1 MLRRPTEPLA
11 LLLHKAGFKGQKN
24 RIAWAIVMRESR
36 GIPMDESNP
45 YMQGALGIWQIQTSV
60 WQDQPWWS
68 RDNMLDPAK
77 QSKIVYKHLSNKGT
91 YWQPWGIS
99 ADGLSMDT
107 THYQRW
113 TAQQQRDWIWTPYW
127 AFYNLYLSAVGA

>member
-36 GIPMDESNP
+36 GQSLDENNP

-77 QSKIVYKHLSNKGT
+77 QSRIVYKHLSHKGT

-99 ADGLSMDT
+99 SDGLSMDT

-113 TAQQQRDWIWTPYW
+113 TVQQQRDWIWTPYW
-127 AFYNLYLSAVGA
+127 AFYNLYVAAVGP